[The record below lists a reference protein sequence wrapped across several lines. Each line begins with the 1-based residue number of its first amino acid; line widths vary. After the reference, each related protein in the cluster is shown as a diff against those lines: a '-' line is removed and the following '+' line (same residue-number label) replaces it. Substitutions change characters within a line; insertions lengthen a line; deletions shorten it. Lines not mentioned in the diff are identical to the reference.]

1 MENGPPLAVALGMP
15 DTAAALDLDLP
26 RPRERLALMGPEV
39 LDDAELL
46 GLLLGGG
53 RSVRRARTLLE
64 WIGGLRRLSG
74 ALPQELVAAPGIGE
88 AGACAIVAAFELG
101 RRLETCRLP
110 WAEALREPR
119 DVIDFVRA
127 RLRGATQEH
136 FEVIG
141 LDARQ
146 RVRLVRRVA
155 MGSLA
160 QVDVHP
166 RELFRPLMRAGMH
179 ACVLV
184 HNHPSGD
191 AEPSRADIELTRRM
205 WEVGRLVGVP
215 VLDHIVVSDDGAT
228 SLAASGV
235 FTFRD

>member
-1 MENGPPLAVALGMP
+1 MSE
-15 DTAAALDLDLP
+15 P
-26 RPRERLALMGPEV
+26 RARERLAMLGPEA
-39 LDDAELL
+39 LSDAELL
-46 GLLLGGG
+46 ALLLGGG
-53 RSVRRARTLLE
+53 RSTERATRLLE
-64 WIGGLRRLSG
+64 WIGSLRTLGG
-74 ALPQELVAAPGIGE
+74 ALVQELVAAPGIG
-88 AGACAIVAAFELG
+88 AASASAIVAGFELG
-101 RRLETCRLP
+101 RRLETTRLP
-110 WAEALREPR
+110 WAEALREPQ
-119 DVIDFVRA
+119 DVIEFVRA

-155 MGSLA
+155 MGSLS

-191 AEPSRADIELTRRM
+191 AEPSAADIELTHRM
-205 WEVGRLVGVP
+205 CEVGRLVGVP
-215 VLDHIVVSDDGAT
+215 VLDHIVVTDDGAT
-228 SLAASGV
+228 SLAACGLLSQCQIA
-235 FTFRD
+235 

>member
-1 MENGPPLAVALGMP
+1 MALLGPE
-15 DTAAALDLDLP
+15 ALD
-26 RPRERLALMGPEV
+26 E
-39 LDDAELL
+39 AELL
-46 GLLLGGG
+46 ALLLGGG
-53 RSVRRARTLLE
+53 RSIGRARALLE
-64 WIGGLRRLSG
+64 WGGGLRRIGG
-74 ALPQELVAAPGIGE
+74 ALAQELVEAPGIG
-88 AGACAIVAAFELG
+88 AASACAIVAAFELG
-101 RRLETCRLP
+101 RRLETHRLP
-110 WAEALREPR
+110 WAESLREPR

-191 AEPSRADIELTRRM
+191 AEPSVADVELTRRM
-205 WEVGRLVGVP
+205 CEVGRLVGVP
-215 VLDHIVVSDDGAT
+215 VLDHIVVTDDAAT
-228 SLAASGV
+228 SLAARGMLPTSVGG
-235 FTFRD
+235 